1 MNFKE
6 LLKKALYSLTS
17 AEKSLITSRWSE
29 LSSEE
34 KSKFADIAPAE
45 KTEVKEIT
53 EGQLKTIV
61 SDSIAEV
68 LTALKSDLIAEV
80 KSGLPEQKQET
91 TKESAFEIGAKFI
104 KDLMSGSF
112 TPEQKAVT
120 SLDASLG
127 YTVPTELAS
136 SILEKRDKISKIRK
150 IAFKFNLAGPFQLP
164 IEGTGVT
171 AFWVGENTEI
181 TESNPTTD
189 KKTLNDYY
197 LATRVLMPRQLLKT
211 SAFNIVEY
219 ISSLCSRAIVRTE
232 ETAFVAGDGNGK
244 PSGLRGTVGVG
255 SEAQAGANFA
265 YDDIVNLYYTIK
277 EQYRQN
283 GVFMTSTAGVKLLR
297 KLKDLQGNPLF
308 DVRDNSIFGKP
319 VIESED
325 IPSNLGV
332 GLDETE
338 IWFFDPFYYWI
349 KDGENMFMESISIPS
364 KLQTEL
370 VIAEATDGVYTLPEA
385 AAKLTAV
392 V

>member
-1 MNFKE
+1 M
-6 LLKKALYSLTS
+6 
-17 AEKSLITSRWSE
+17 SE
-29 LSSEE
+29 V
-34 KSKFADIAPAE
+34 
-45 KTEVKEIT
+45 KTEVLELDEVKLKALMSDTAKET
-53 EGQLKTIV
+53 L
-61 SDSIAEV
+61 
-68 LTALKSDLIAEV
+68 LALKGELIAEM
-80 KSGLPEQKQET
+80 KSALPEVKQEV

-127 YTVPTELAS
+127 YTIPTELAN

-164 IEGTGVT
+164 TEGTGVT
-171 AFWVGENTEI
+171 AYWVGENAEI
-181 TESNPTTD
+181 TESNPTTE

-265 YDDIVNLYYTIK
+265 YDDIVNLYYTVK

-283 GVFMTSTAGVKLLR
+283 GVFMTSTKGVKLLR

-319 VIESED
+319 VLESED

-370 VIAEATDGVYTLPEA
+370 VIAEACDGVYTLPEA